1 MRRLLF
7 LLVFV
12 FGFVLTSS
20 SQLIGD
26 QLLDE
31 ALQCIGRNRSELGIR
46 PKESWSRFPHE
57 VMFKPVYFD
66 SLYAN
71 PLQLGDYTT
80 QLNNRLKCKP
90 DDRGTNRSASVL
102 RSLLSATFYT
112 LLSDS
117 IGASQQMRSSSAN
130 LFREIKKIDRL
141 GNDRL
146 ISSEKLRNDL
156 SNLPQWLH
164 VPLAKLLCE
173 FRRSI
178 KYNRLSTNGIPK
190 DVKNELFDFTGIQT
204 LYDSDSLH
212 SLAIEKA
219 AKKFNP
225 YFVCKSAVCMVDAC
239 SLFIQTVDS
248 LSALHSFSQ
257 AFHVEIQTSL
267 GTIIIS
273 DRSDRQYDLVNPLL
287 VIDIG
292 GNDTY
297 RGTFAATSPTTPV
310 AALIDFD
317 GNDRYLSSEAGL
329 SQGVGVL
336 GASLLADLH
345 GDDNYLAKNYAQG
358 FGLFGVGI
366 LYDAGGTDSCVM
378 QNSGQGC
385 AYFGAGICAGGAGN
399 DYYYI
404 YGDGQGMGGS
414 SALGLMV
421 DYSGNDV
428 FVAESNPAKSPGRA
442 DYHSDGKVNFC
453 FAQGAGQGRREVPG
467 CKLSWAG
474 GTGALV
480 DFEGNDTYKA
490 GNFSQASGYWFG
502 TGVLFDAQGNDLFE
516 SCYFSQASAAHFA
529 QAVLVD
535 DSGDDRYFLDKT
547 SGAALSFGW
556 DFSNALFVDG
566 KGNDRYR
573 LKMFG
578 IANSMVRS
586 NTFFIE
592 MEGNDYYD
600 VGEID
605 GFFGRCD
612 LLETYKNKTDAT
624 AQYESAQHAIFI
636 DAGGEDVYLLNPKDG
651 QFRVKN
657 NTRWPQPD
665 SLGLYNNYFIGIDS
679 EGKVEKEQKLKTEG
693 IFKSN

>member
-1 MRRLLF
+1 MLRVFFSLF
-7 LLVFV
+7 FV
-12 FGFVLTSS
+12 VGLVLTSS
-20 SQLIGD
+20 SQLVND

-31 ALQCIGRNRSELGIR
+31 ALLRIGRNRSELGIR
-46 PKESWSRFPHE
+46 PKESWSRFPRD
-57 VMFKPVYFD
+57 VLFNPYYFD

-71 PLQLGDYTT
+71 PLRLSEYTFQLS
-80 QLNNRLKCKP
+80 NRLKIQSGDLKK
-90 DDRGTNRSASVL
+90 NSSASVL
-102 RSLLSATFYT
+102 RSLLSATCYT

-117 IGASQQMRSSSAN
+117 IEISQQVRSSSAN
-130 LFREIKKIDRL
+130 LFRELKKIDKL
-141 GNDRL
+141 GTDRL
-146 ISSEKLRNDL
+146 ISSEKLQNDL
-156 SNLPQWLH
+156 SKLPQWLH
-164 VPLAKLLCE
+164 VPLAKLLRE

-178 KYNRLSTNGIPK
+178 KYNRLSTNGIPVE
-190 DVKNELFDFTGIQT
+190 VKNELFDFTGIQT
-204 LYDSDSLH
+204 LNDSDSLH

-219 AKKFNP
+219 AKKFNS
-225 YFVCKSAVCMVDAC
+225 YFVCKSAICMADAC

-248 LSALHSFSQ
+248 LSVLHSFSQ
-257 AFHVEIQTSL
+257 TFHVEIQTSV
-267 GTIIIS
+267 GMIIIS
-273 DRSDRQYDLVNPLL
+273 DKSDREYDLVNPLL

-297 RGTFAATSPTTPV
+297 RGAFAATSQTTPV
-310 AALIDFD
+310 AVLIDFD
-317 GNDRYLSSEAGL
+317 GNDRYLSSQSIL

-336 GASLLADLH
+336 GTALLADLG
-345 GDDNYLAKNYAQG
+345 GDDYYMAKNYAQG

-366 LYDAGGTDSCVM
+366 LYDSGGTDSCVM
-378 QNSGQGC
+378 HNSGQGC

-421 DYSGNDV
+421 DYSGDDI

-467 CKLSWAG
+467 GKFSWAG

-480 DFEGNDTYKA
+480 DFEGNDTYRA

-535 DSGDDRYFLDKT
+535 DSGDDTYFLDKT

-556 DFSNALFVDG
+556 DFSNTLFVDG

-592 MEGNDYYD
+592 MEGDDYYD
-600 VGEID
+600 VGGID

-612 LLETYKNKTDAT
+612 LLETYKNKTAAT
-624 AQYESAQHAIFI
+624 AQYESSQHAIFI
-636 DAGGEDVYLLNPKDG
+636 DAGGEDVYLFNPKDG

-657 NTRWPQPD
+657 NTSWPQPD

-679 EGKVEKEQKLKTEG
+679 DGKVEKGAEIED
-693 IFKSN
+693 

>member
-1 MRRLLF
+1 M
-7 LLVFV
+7 VNN
-12 FGFVLTSS
+12 
-20 SQLIGD
+20 

-31 ALQCIGRNRSELGIR
+31 ALLRIGRNRSELGIR
-46 PKESWSRFPHE
+46 PKKSWSRFPSD
-57 VMFKPVYFD
+57 VMFNPYYFD

-71 PLQLGDYTT
+71 PLRLSEYTFQLS
-80 QLNNRLKCKP
+80 NRLKIQSGDLKK
-90 DDRGTNRSASVL
+90 NSSASVL
-102 RSLLSATFYT
+102 RSLLSATCYT

-117 IGASQQMRSSSAN
+117 IEISQQVRSSSAN
-130 LFREIKKIDRL
+130 LFRELKKIDKL
-141 GNDRL
+141 GTDRL
-146 ISSEKLRNDL
+146 ISSEKLQNDL
-156 SNLPQWLH
+156 SKLPQWLH
-164 VPLAKLLCE
+164 VPLAKLLRE

-178 KYNRLSTNGIPK
+178 KYNRLSTNGIPVE
-190 DVKNELFDFTGIQT
+190 VKNELFDFTGIQT
-204 LYDSDSLH
+204 LNDSDSLH
-212 SLAIEKA
+212 SRAIEKA

-225 YFVCKSAVCMVDAC
+225 YFVCKSAICMADAC

-257 AFHVEIQTSL
+257 AFHVEIQTSV
-267 GTIIIS
+267 GMIIIS
-273 DRSDRQYDLVNPLL
+273 DRSDSEYDLVNPLL

-297 RGTFAATSPTTPV
+297 RGAFAATSQTTPV
-310 AALIDFD
+310 AVLIDFA
-317 GNDRYLSSEAGL
+317 GNDRYLSSQSIL

-336 GASLLADLH
+336 GTALLADLG
-345 GDDNYLAKNYAQG
+345 GDDYYMAKNYAQG

-366 LYDAGGTDSCVM
+366 LYDSGGTDSCVM
-378 QNSGQGC
+378 HNSGQGC

-421 DYSGNDV
+421 DYSGDDV

-467 CKLSWAG
+467 GKFSWAG

-480 DFEGNDTYKA
+480 DFEGNDTYRA

-502 TGVLFDAQGNDLFE
+502 TGVLYDAQGNDLFE

-535 DSGDDRYFLDKT
+535 DSGDDTYFLDKT

-556 DFSNALFVDG
+556 DFSNTLFVDG

-592 MEGNDYYD
+592 MEGDDYYD
-600 VGEID
+600 VGGID

-612 LLETYKNKTDAT
+612 LLETYKNKTAAT
-624 AQYESAQHAIFI
+624 AQYESSQHAIFI
-636 DAGGEDVYLLNPKDG
+636 DAGGEDVYLFNPKDG

-657 NTRWPQPD
+657 NTSWPQPD

-679 EGKVEKEQKLKTEG
+679 DGKVEKGAEIED
-693 IFKSN
+693 